1 MNHPHVVT
9 DPDATAYTPP
19 PPPAPDATSAP
30 GAETTEDAEARAAK
44 VAADA
49 LAAELTWLQ
58 LSSALTDQVPAIA
71 DRDDLTVT
79 IAPGAGGGAPGCFID
94 ALASIELDS
103 ATLTDHGIDPTTCTP
118 ERVSDRDRYAPTWG
132 VLTHECAHARHS
144 RWDLPTGASEP
155 SSVAASA
162 SMMLEESR
170 IEAAHLARR
179 PGDRRWLRASATDL
193 ILPNILTLQAADQP
207 AEATTPTPATPEAP
221 EPTATPNAPDSET
234 PTTEAP
240 APAPSEPVAAEA
252 ASTASAAPE
261 APMSAWSAAH
271 AAGLLLARVDAGVL
285 DEDEVSALDDLITP
299 VLGTERLGSLRD
311 IWRAAHEAADDDG
324 ETMLRL
330 GRDWCQALDLDPDD
344 ADPAEGL
351 EPADARDLPSPLTA
365 AVITTLGTILSNDAP
380 EETPDPTPARHAT
393 RKAEADARETSHHVA
408 SVVFGPRGGAR
419 TGGGNTAISG
429 TRKPTEGEN
438 AAARRLAR
446 ALREAGSR
454 ERIAVTTT
462 SATPP
467 GRLSMRGAMA
477 VDAQRAAGATPTA
490 EPFTRSTRRHVP
502 TPPLRVGIAC
512 DVSGSMSA
520 AAPVIASTAWIL
532 NRATGFVTDAKAA
545 TVIFGQHVRPITRPG
560 QVPSEVTEFEA
571 TDGTE
576 KVARAIDALDGAL
589 DLTRRDAA
597 RLLVIVSD
605 GYFDIDELTTGQQR
619 INRLR
624 AAGCA
629 VLWIALNTYSV
640 PMDGTTAVILDDPA
654 TAAQAIARAATDAL
668 RHA

>member
-19 PPPAPDATSAP
+19 PPPTPDVSALK
-30 GAETTEDAEARAAK
+30 GETTEDAEAHAAK
-44 VAADA
+44 EAAEA
-49 LAAELTWLQ
+49 LAAELAWLH
-58 LSSALTDQVPAIA
+58 LSSALTDQAPAIA

-79 IAPGAGGGAPGCFID
+79 IAPGAGHGAPGCFI
-94 ALASIELDS
+94 ATLASIELDS

-118 ERVSDRDRYAPTWG
+118 ERVCDRDRYAPTWG

-144 RWDLPTGASEP
+144 TWDFSASAAG
-155 SSVAASA
+155 SGSALAASA

-170 IEAAHLARR
+170 IEAAHLTRR
-179 PGDRRWLRASATDL
+179 PSDRRWLRASATDL
-193 ILPNILTLQAADQP
+193 ILPNMITLQAADQP
-207 AEATTPTPATPEAP
+207 DEVPEATSRAAP
-221 EPTATPNAPDSET
+221 E
-234 PTTEAP
+234 TTEAP
-240 APAPSEPVAAEA
+240 APAPSEAATA
-252 ASTASAAPE
+252 KPTIPPSTMPSSTAPAPA
-261 APMSAWSAAH
+261 APMSVWTAAH

-285 DEDEVSALDDLITP
+285 DEDEVSAVTDTITP
-299 VLGTERLGSLRD
+299 ILGTERLTILRG
-311 IWRAAHEAADDDG
+311 IWCAAHETDDDDA
-324 ETMLRL
+324 ETMIRL
-330 GRDWCQALDLDPDD
+330 GRDWCHALDLDPDG
-344 ADPAEGL
+344 ADPTEGID
-351 EPADARDLPSPLTA
+351 PADARDLPSPLTA
-365 AVITTLGTILSNDAP
+365 AVITTLGAVRTNDAP
-380 EETPDPTPARHAT
+380 DETPDPAPARRAA
-393 RKAEADARETSHHVA
+393 RKDETDAREA
-408 SVVFGPRGGAR
+408 SASAASAVFGARGGAR
-419 TGGGNTAISG
+419 SSGSTAISG
-429 TRKPTEGEN
+429 TRKPTEDES

-490 EPFTRSTRRHVP
+490 EPFTRTTRRHVP
-502 TPPLRVGIAC
+502 TPPLRIGIAC
-512 DVSGSMSA
+512 DVSGSMQA
-520 AAPVIASTAWIL
+520 AAPAIASTAWIL

-560 QVPSEVTEFEA
+560 QVPAEVTEFEA
-571 TDGTE
+571 NDGTE
-576 KVARAIDALDGAL
+576 QVTRAIDALDAAL

-605 GYFDIDELTTGQQR
+605 GNFTYDELVSGQQR

-629 VLWIALNTYSV
+629 VLWIALNDYSSPMPGV
-640 PMDGTTAVILDDPA
+640 PALILHNPA
-654 TAAQAIARAATDAL
+654 TAAEAIARAATDAL
-668 RHA
+668 RHD

>member
-19 PPPAPDATSAP
+19 PPPTPDISSAP
-30 GAETTEDAEARAAK
+30 GGERTEDAEARAAK
-44 VAADA
+44 AAADA
-49 LAAELTWLQ
+49 FAAELAWLQ
-58 LSSALTDQVPAIA
+58 LSSALTDQAPAIA

-79 IAPGAGGGAPGCFID
+79 IAPGAGHGAPGCFIST
-94 ALASIELDS
+94 LASIELDS

-118 ERVSDRDRYAPTWG
+118 GRVSDRDRYAPTWG

-144 RWDLPTGASEP
+144 TWDFPASA
-155 SSVAASA
+155 SGSTSALAASA

-170 IEAAHLARR
+170 IEAAHLTRR

-193 ILPNILTLQAADQP
+193 IMPNMVTLQAADQP
-207 AEATTPTPATPEAP
+207 DEVPETTSPTAPATSESLAPAPKEAVSA
-221 EPTATPNAPDSET
+221 EPT
-234 PTTEAP
+234 AP
-240 APAPSEPVAAEA
+240 APAE
-252 ASTASAAPE
+252 
-261 APMSAWSAAH
+261 PMSAWTAAH

-285 DEDEVSALDDLITP
+285 DEDEVSAVADTITP
-299 VLGTERLGSLRD
+299 ILGTDLLATLRR
-311 IWRAAHEAADDDG
+311 IWRAAHETSDDDA
-324 ETMLRL
+324 ETMIRL
-330 GRDWCQALDLDPDD
+330 GRDWCHALDLDPDG
-344 ADPAEGL
+344 ADPTEGID
-351 EPADARDLPSPLTA
+351 PADARDRPSPLTA
-365 AVITTLGTILSNDAP
+365 AVITTLGAVRSNDAP
-380 EETPDPTPARHAT
+380 DETPDPAPARHAA
-393 RKAEADARETSHHVA
+393 RKAETDAREASHHAA
-408 SVVFGPRGGAR
+408 SAVFGPRGDAR
-419 TGGGNTAISG
+419 SGGRTATSG
-429 TRKPTEGEN
+429 TRKPTEAES

-446 ALREAGSR
+446 ALRDAGSR

-467 GRLSMRGAMA
+467 GRLSMRRAMA

-490 EPFTRSTRRHVP
+490 EPFTRTTRRHVP
-502 TPPLRVGIAC
+502 TPPLRIGIAC

-520 AAPVIASTAWIL
+520 AAPAIAATAWIL

-560 QVPSEVTEFEA
+560 QVPAEVTEFEA
-571 TDGTE
+571 NDGTE
-576 KVARAIDALDGAL
+576 QTTRAIDALDAAL

-605 GYFDIDELTTGQQR
+605 GHFGYDELVTGQQR

-629 VLWIALNTYSV
+629 VLWIALNDYST
-640 PMDGTTAVILDDPA
+640 PMTGVTTLILHDPA
-654 TAAQAIARAATDAL
+654 TAADAIARAAIAAL